1 MIQNTSMRFFWNL
14 PAFIWIL
21 ILLGFGIFPSG
32 IFAKNTT
39 VSTSAFLK
47 LKNVKFRLED
57 PIYFLV
63 KNLTVE
69 AISNRPGS
77 PVNFNDPS
85 SFHLDIFQGETEF
98 EISVLEYLFNENI
111 KTFPNFPLRN
121 LKLSTIEVG
130 AKRKIRILGEYKL
143 VFWVD
148 VEMICDL
155 ELVPNSSLLIL
166 KSESMS
172 AAGIP
177 GAGDFLSYV
186 GVGLKTLLPI
196 PEDRGLKIVEKS
208 FHIQSFSLLPPPKI
222 QGTID
227 RIELLPDRIL
237 VRFDSQKIPLLPKL
251 AFLPGIPNQIA
262 MSGGEIRVG
271 SVFLKNTDLLLID
284 QDPSDLLDFHMK
296 NLLLQLSFGNL
307 NLNAKGELKV
317 FLPDYED
324 LKK

>member
-1 MIQNTSMRFFWNL
+1 MFF
-14 PAFIWIL
+14 WIL
-21 ILLGFGIFPSG
+21 IFFGIVTPNVS
-32 IFAKNTT
+32 AKNSE
-39 VSTSAFLK
+39 VSTNAFLK

-57 PIYFLV
+57 RIYFTV
-63 KNLTVE
+63 KKLTVE
-69 AISNRPGS
+69 AVSNRQGS

-85 SFHLDIFQGETEF
+85 SFHLNLFQGETEF
-98 EISVLEYLFNENI
+98 EISVLEFLFNENI

-121 LKLSTIEVG
+121 LKLSTIEIDG
-130 AKRKIRILGEYKL
+130 KRKIRILGEYKL

-148 VEMICDL
+148 VEMICNL
-155 ELVPNSSLLIL
+155 ELVPNSSMLIL
-166 KSESMS
+166 KSESMN

-177 GAGDFLSYV
+177 GAGDLLSYV

-196 PEDRGLKIVEKS
+196 PEGRGLEIIEKS
-208 FHIQSFSLLPPPKI
+208 FHIQSFLLLPPPRI
-222 QGTID
+222 QGTIHNL
-227 RIELLPDRIL
+227 ELLSDRIL
-237 VRFDSQKIPLLPKL
+237 IRFDSQKIPSLPRL
-251 AFLPGIPNQIA
+251 TFLPGVPNQIA

-296 NLLLQLSFGNL
+296 NLLLQLSLGNL
-307 NLNAKGELKV
+307 NLNSKGELKV

>member
-1 MIQNTSMRFFWNL
+1 MRFFWNL
-14 PAFIWIL
+14 PVFFWIL
-21 ILLGFGIFPSG
+21 FFLLSWIVPTS
-32 IFAKNTT
+32 ISAKNSEGETG
-39 VSTSAFLK
+39 AFLK

-57 PIYFLV
+57 RIYFNV

-69 AISNRPGS
+69 AISNQKDS

-85 SFHLDIFQGETEF
+85 SFYLNLFQGETEF
-98 EISVLEYLFNENI
+98 EISVLEFLFNENI

-121 LKLSTIEVG
+121 LKLSTIEIDG
-130 AKRKIRILGEYKL
+130 KKKIRILGEYKL

-155 ELVPNSSLLIL
+155 ELVPDSSMLVL

-177 GAGDFLSYV
+177 GAGDLLSYV
-186 GVGLKTLLPI
+186 GVGLKKLLPI
-196 PEDRGLKIVEKS
+196 PNGRGLEIVEKS
-208 FHIQSFSLLPPPKI
+208 FHIQSFLLLPPPRI
-222 QGTID
+222 QGTISK
-227 RIELLPDRIL
+227 ITLLDDRIL
-237 VRFDSQKIPLLPKL
+237 VQFDSKKIPPLPRL
-251 AFLPGIPNQIA
+251 VFLPGVPNQIA

-271 SVFLKNTDLLLID
+271 SVFLKNTNLLLID
-284 QDPSDLLDFHMK
+284 QDPSDPLDFHMK
-296 NLLLQLSFGNL
+296 NLLFQLSLGNL

>member
-1 MIQNTSMRFFWNL
+1 MRFFWKL
-14 PAFIWIL
+14 PAFISIL
-21 ILLGFGIFPSG
+21 ILLGIGIFPSG
-32 IFAKNTT
+32 ISSKNSET
-39 VSTSAFLK
+39 STSAFLK

-57 PIYFLV
+57 RIYFTV
-63 KNLTVE
+63 KSLTVE
-69 AISNRPGS
+69 AISNRQGS

-85 SFHLDIFQGETEF
+85 SFHLNIFQGETEF

-121 LKLSTIEVG
+121 LKLSTIEIDG
-130 AKRKIRILGEYKL
+130 KRKIRILGEYKL

-155 ELVPNSSLLIL
+155 ESVPNSSMLLL

-172 AAGIP
+172 AAGIS
-177 GAGDFLSYV
+177 GAGDLLSYV

-196 PEDRGLKIVEKS
+196 PEDRGLKIVDQS
-208 FHIQSFSLLPPPKI
+208 FHIQSFTLLPPPKI
-222 QGTID
+222 EGTI
-227 RIELLPDRIL
+227 REIALLPDRIL
-237 VRFDSQKIPLLPKL
+237 VRFDSQKIPRLPRL
-251 AFLPGIPNQIA
+251 SFLPGIPNQIA

-284 QDPSDLLDFHMK
+284 QDPSDLLDFHMQ
-296 NLLLQLSFGNL
+296 NLLLQLSLSNL

>member
-1 MIQNTSMRFFWNL
+1 MRFFWNL
-14 PAFIWIL
+14 SAPISIL
-21 ILLGFGIFPSG
+21 ILLGIGIFPAG
-32 IFAKNTT
+32 ISSKNAET
-39 VSTSAFLK
+39 STSAFLK

-57 PIYFLV
+57 RIYFTV

-77 PVNFNDPS
+77 AVNFNDPS
-85 SFHLDIFQGETEF
+85 SFHLKIFQGETEF
-98 EISVLEYLFNENI
+98 EISVLEYLFNENV
-111 KTFPNFPLRN
+111 KSFPDFPLRN
-121 LKLSTIEVG
+121 LKLSTIEIDG
-130 AKRKIRILGEYKL
+130 KRKIRILGEYKL

-155 ELVPNSSLLIL
+155 ESVPNGSMLIL

-172 AAGIP
+172 AAGIH
-177 GAGDFLSYV
+177 GAGDLLSYV

-196 PEDRGLKIVEKS
+196 PEDRGLQIVDKS
-208 FHIQSFSLLPPPKI
+208 FHIQSFALLPPP
-222 QGTID
+222 
-227 RIELLPDRIL
+227 RIEGSIREIALLPDRIL
-237 VRFDSQKIPLLPKL
+237 VRFDSQKIPQLPKL
-251 AFLPGIPNQIA
+251 SFLPGIPNQIA

-284 QDPSDLLDFHMK
+284 QDPSDLLDFHMQ
-296 NLLLQLSFGNL
+296 NLLLQLSLGNL